1 MQFEWDENKN
11 SDNIRKHGFDFADAW
26 QVFENP
32 LFVKL
37 DDRADY
43 GEDRWT
49 GVGMMSN
56 GIVIVLAFT
65 EREKETIR
73 IISMRK
79 ATKNERTK
87 YEKAIKDRLGKGQGH
102 EG

>member
-1 MQFEWDENKN
+1 MEFKWDENKN

-32 LFVKL
+32 LLVKL
-37 DDRADY
+37 DDGADY

-49 GVGMMSN
+49 GVGMMHN
-56 GIVIVLAFT
+56 GIIIVLVFA
-65 EREKETIR
+65 EREQETIR

-79 ATKNERTK
+79 ATKNERTS
-87 YEKAIKDRLGKGQGH
+87 YEKAIKNRLGKD
-102 EG
+102 